1 MQTKERE
8 LLKLLG
14 VGFGIAVTIGG
25 TIGTGILRKPGPI
38 ASQIGDPSLI
48 LLLWLAVGIYAIAGV
63 LCAIELAVALPK
75 AGAWYVYAKRAFG
88 GYFGF
93 VTGITSWLGTVSA
106 LGFGAYT
113 FSEYI
118 AILLPST
125 DTWIQEMAIALLIL
139 LCGFH
144 WMGTRTSG
152 ASQEILAFIKAVGL
166 FLFVVV
172 CFIYGQSSIPQT
184 SEQIIASSVKPLTLV
199 GIVGALQAI
208 FYTYD
213 GWHTATYFTEENKD
227 PAKDIP
233 RSMLWGV
240 ILIILIYLLV
250 NGAILY
256 VLPLESLAGSKLAAA
271 DAVSLLFGEG
281 YSKIITLFLM
291 ISILGIVNAQIMFAP
306 RVIYSMSRDGLFFAQ
321 ASKVNAAGTPSFAM
335 PVTAMLS
342 VILILG
348 GKGICSRLSDIAT
361 FFFVLSYAAGFA
373 ALIQLRRTEPDL
385 PRPFRT
391 PFVPA
396 LPVIL
401 IVVSL
406 AFLIATIYSDP
417 GSSLLAIGFMVISYP
432 LFLLI
437 QNKSQSAMHKE

>member
-1 MQTKERE
+1 MRTKERE

-38 ASQIGDPSLI
+38 AGQIGDPSLI
-48 LLLWLAVGIYAIAGV
+48 LLLWLAVGVYAIAGV
-63 LCAIELAVALPK
+63 LCAIELAVSIPR

-118 AILLPST
+118 AILLPVT
-125 DTWIQEMAIALLIL
+125 DAWVQEIAIALLLL
-139 LCGFH
+139 LCAFH
-144 WMGTRTSG
+144 WMGTKTSG

-166 FLFVVV
+166 LVFVLV
-172 CFIYGQSSIPQT
+172 CFIYGQSSGSQST
-184 SEQIIASSVKPLTLV
+184 SQIIASSVKPLTLA

-213 GWHTATYFTEENKD
+213 GWHTATYFTEENKN

-240 ILIILIYLLV
+240 ILIIAIYLLV

-256 VLPLESLAGSKLAAA
+256 VLPLETLAGSKLAAA
-271 DAVSLLFGEG
+271 DTISFIFGEG
-281 YSKIITLFLM
+281 YSKIITVFLM

-306 RVIYSMSRDGLFFAQ
+306 RVIYSMSRDGLFFKQ
-321 ASKVNAAGTPSFAM
+321 ASRVNASGTPSFAM
-335 PVTAMLS
+335 PVTALIS
-342 VILILG
+342 IILILG
-348 GKGICSRLSDIAT
+348 GKGVCGRLSDIAT

-373 ALIQLRRTEPDL
+373 ALIQLRKTEPHL

-396 LPVIL
+396 LPLLL

-406 AFLIATIYSDP
+406 AFLLATVYSDP
-417 GSSLLAIGFMVISYP
+417 ASSLLAIGFMIVSYP

-437 QNKSQSAMHKE
+437 QHKSPLETDQE

>member
-1 MQTKERE
+1 
-8 LLKLLG
+8 
-14 VGFGIAVTIGG
+14 
-25 TIGTGILRKPGPI
+25 
-38 ASQIGDPSLI
+38 
-48 LLLWLAVGIYAIAGV
+48 
-63 LCAIELAVALPK
+63 
-75 AGAWYVYAKRAFG
+75 
-88 GYFGF
+88 
-93 VTGITSWLGTVSA
+93 
-106 LGFGAYT
+106 
-113 FSEYI
+113 
-118 AILLPST
+118 
-125 DTWIQEMAIALLIL
+125 
-139 LCGFH
+139 
-144 WMGTRTSG
+144 
-152 ASQEILAFIKAVGL
+152 
-166 FLFVVV
+166 
-172 CFIYGQSSIPQT
+172 
-184 SEQIIASSVKPLTLV
+184 
-199 GIVGALQAI
+199 
-208 FYTYD
+208 
-213 GWHTATYFTEENKD
+213 
-227 PAKDIP
+227 
-233 RSMLWGV
+233 
-240 ILIILIYLLV
+240 
-250 NGAILY
+250 
-256 VLPLESLAGSKLAAA
+256 
-271 DAVSLLFGEG
+271 
-281 YSKIITLFLM
+281 M

-321 ASKVNAAGTPSFAM
+321 ASKVNAVGTPSFAM